1 MTKINSIL
9 LLVALAVAGLIA
21 GYFFNNWQYEQKL
34 AATKIAANASSNI
47 NTSSNVRPLFKLKD
61 IEGKVR
67 DVKEWD
73 GQVLMINFWATWCPP
88 CRREIPAF
96 IQLQEKYKDKGFTI
110 LGIALDELQAV
121 INFTD
126 PMGVNY
132 PILMAED
139 EGIVLSKAYGNRLGV
154 LPFTVIIDRKG
165 NIIHRQRTE
174 LTFEQVEGMI
184 KPLL

>member
-1 MTKINSIL
+1 MSKTTSTL
-9 LLVALAVAGLIA
+9 MMVGLAAAGLA
-21 GYFFNNWQYEQKL
+21 SGYLFNNWQHEQKI
-34 AATKIAANASSNI
+34 ADSKISTTKETVISN
-47 NTSSNVRPLFKLKD
+47 TRPLFKLKD
-61 IEGKVR
+61 LEGKVR

-88 CRREIPAF
+88 CRKEIPAF
-96 IQLQEKYKDKGFTI
+96 IELQEKYLDKGFKI
-110 LGIALDELQAV
+110 IGIALDEKEAV
-121 INFTD
+121 IDFTD

-132 PILMAED
+132 PILMAEQ

-154 LPFTVIIDRKG
+154 LPYTVIIDRKG